1 MVMQTIQIIRAK
13 SQDLSALQSIS
24 RTTFTQTFAEGN
36 TEENLKRYLEF
47 GFATEKLSKELKN
60 PESEFYL
67 ALIEGHVIGYLK
79 VNFGTAQSEE
89 QNPQA
94 LEIERIYVMQE
105 YQGKHVGLMLFEKAL
120 AIAQKRKS
128 PYLWLGVWEKNQS
141 AIQFYQKL
149 GFVEFGQHIFQFGDE
164 AQTDI
169 LMQKI
174 I

>member
-1 MVMQTIQIIRAK
+1 MQTIQIIRAK

-24 RTTFTQTFAEGN
+24 RTTFTQTFTEGN

-47 GFATEKLSKELKN
+47 GFATEKLIAELNN

-79 VNFGTAQSEE
+79 VNFGTAQSEA
-89 QNPQA
+89 QDPQA
-94 LEIERIYVMQE
+94 LEIERIYVLQE
-105 YQGKHVGLMLFEKAL
+105 YQGKRVGLMLFEKAWDI
-120 AIAQKRKS
+120 AIKRKS
-128 PYLWLGVWEKNQS
+128 PYLWLGVWEKNQR

-149 GFVEFGQHIFQFGDE
+149 GFVAFGQHIFQFGDE

>member
-13 SQDLSALQSIS
+13 SQDLSALQMIS

-79 VNFGTAQSEE
+79 VNFGTAQSEA
-89 QNPQA
+89 QDPQA
-94 LEIERIYVMQE
+94 LEIERIYVLQE
-105 YQGKHVGLMLFEKAL
+105 YQGKRVGLMLFEKAWDI
-120 AIAQKRKS
+120 AIKREC
-128 PYLWLGVWEKNQS
+128 PYLWLGVWEKNQR